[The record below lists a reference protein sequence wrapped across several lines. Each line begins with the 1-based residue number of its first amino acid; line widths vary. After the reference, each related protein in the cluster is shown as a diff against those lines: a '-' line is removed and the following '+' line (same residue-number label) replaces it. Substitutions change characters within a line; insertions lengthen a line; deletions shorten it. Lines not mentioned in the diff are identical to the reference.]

1 MIRKGLFGLAFILLL
16 TNFLMAQQKKAIVKE
31 VAVGTQDATS
41 FGVQAAKL
49 TNFIIKNNNEFQ
61 EKLQLSFELPKS
73 FESSLARARIIL
85 TAYKE
90 DGRVLGKHIWPSV
103 KSGKIE
109 EISGDILRVTFDV
122 NSEFEGAHKYSL
134 TLIQDDVPIETSCR
148 ECIDFAKDT
157 CERGNVKSVNC
168 GADGSCSF
176 SCK

>member
-1 MIRKGLFGLAFILLL
+1 MIKKGLFGLLFILLL
-16 TNFLMAQQKKAIVKE
+16 TNFLVAQEKKAIVKE
-31 VAVGTQDATS
+31 VVVETQDAAS

-73 FESSLARARIIL
+73 FETSLARAGIIL

-90 DGRVLGKHIWPSV
+90 DGRVSGKHIWPSV

-109 EISGDILRVTFDV
+109 EISGDILRITFDV

-134 TLIQDDVPIETSCR
+134 TLIRDGAFTRTSCQDCV
-148 ECIDFAKDT
+148 ELAKDT
-157 CERGNVKSVNC
+157 CGRGSVKSVNC